1 MDALIKYRNERKKE
15 GATQAE
21 LMGLDGRINVCFS
34 NIDQTGSARTGELDL
49 ELLVYRRAVAEGD
62 NFENKSELLKR
73 IDRHVYHVLGSSPA
87 RIGDVKVCHVGTE
100 RREINVSV
108 DFNNMT
114 VEDLARKA
122 AKMFG
127 FHHRLV
133 RIVYGGR
140 HLEPIRQ
147 LSDYHI
153 NSESTVFAC
162 ERQGCDGNCVTAGYN
177 MLSDAFLR
185 DSEYIFK
192 ELGPDKIHEL
202 FVVMSTTRTL
212 DKLNVPLVRP
222 VFKSRFATLPC
233 ETAPTQTGGGESL
246 GGMPLVNAELC
257 KSAVATENL
266 ATCADCKSLSDEGS
280 YKNFGD
286 VLSFS
291 YRKWEQTYSNLPT
304 NAICESVVA
313 SEVNNKIATNT
324 SQSCLV
330 SIVTTPNN
338 PKSVKPTSSDDESFY
353 G

>member
-1 MDALIKYRNERKKE
+1 MEALIKYRNERKKE

-21 LMGLDGRINVCFS
+21 LLGLDGRINACFS
-34 NIDQTGSARTGELDL
+34 NIDQTGSTRTGELDL

-62 NFENKSELLKR
+62 NYENKSELLKR
-73 IDRHVYHVLGSSPA
+73 IDRHVYHVLGGSPA
-87 RIGDVKVCHVGTE
+87 RIGDVKVCHAGTV

-153 NSESTVFAC
+153 NSESTVFVC
-162 ERQGCDGNCVTAGYN
+162 ESLGCDGNCVTAGYN

-202 FVVMSTTRTL
+202 FVVMSTTRAL
-212 DKLNVPLVRP
+212 DKLNVPLMRP

-233 ETAPTQTGGGESL
+233 ETAPTQTGGDERL
-246 GGMPLVNAELC
+246 GDMPLVKAELC
-257 KSAVATENL
+257 KLAVATENF
-266 ATCADCKSLSDEGS
+266 ATCADFKSLGNEGS
-280 YKNFGD
+280 YNNDGD
-286 VLSFS
+286 LLTFS
-291 YRKWEQTYSNLPT
+291 DRKRKQAYSNLHII
-304 NAICESVVA
+304 ADCESVVA
-313 SEVNNKIATNT
+313 SRVRNTLATNT
-324 SQSCLV
+324 SQSGLV
-330 SIVTTPNN
+330 SIVTKPVN
-338 PKSVKPTSSDDESFY
+338 PTSAEPTSNDDESFY